1 MNFIDI
7 TILIPLAYAG
17 WKGFKYGLIIEIF
30 TLMALVMG
38 IYAGIHFSDYASTFL
53 KESLEWNSE
62 YLPVVA
68 FTITFLAVGA
78 MVYFGGKAIERVVR
92 FTGLSPINKT
102 FGIIFSVIKM
112 GYFMSVLIVLLES
125 YDEKND
131 FIPEET
137 KKESLLYDPVK
148 NLSTSTIPGIKEST
162 IFLKNALK
170 EETEKTQMTVDQIIR
185 AKEVADSLGIDAS
198 DAIKLK
204 EVYDKYEGGRI
215 VND

>member
-7 TILIPLAYAG
+7 AILIPLVYAG

-38 IYAGIHFSDYASTFL
+38 IYAGIHFSDYASKFL

-102 FGIIFSVIKM
+102 FGIIFSIIKM
-112 GYFMSVLIVLLES
+112 GYFMSVLIVLVES

-131 FIPEET
+131 FFPEET
-137 KKESLLYDPVK
+137 KKESLLYEPVK
-148 NLSTSTIPGIKEST
+148 NLSTKTIPGITEST

-170 EETEKTQMTVDQIIR
+170 EETEKTQMTVDQILR

-204 EVYDKYEGGRI
+204 EVYDKYEK
-215 VND
+215 D

>member
-204 EVYDKYEGGRI
+204 EVYDKYEGDRI

>member
-131 FIPEET
+131 FMPEET